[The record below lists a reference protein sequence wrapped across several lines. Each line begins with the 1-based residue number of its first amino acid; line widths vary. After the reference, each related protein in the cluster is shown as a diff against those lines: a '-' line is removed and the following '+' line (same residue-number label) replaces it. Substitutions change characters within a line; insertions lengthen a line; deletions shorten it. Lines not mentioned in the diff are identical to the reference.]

1 MSDDIIASG
10 KNRAAY
16 GVNGFGVFD
25 VERDDAPMAILS
37 DNQTACDMAKHL
49 SAVHSMRLVVRTVRM
64 ARISWEV
71 ERGTDKK

>member
-1 MSDDIIASG
+1 MIDDVFASG
-10 KNRAAY
+10 SKRAAY
-16 GVNGFGVFD
+16 VVDAWGVFN